1 MYRRDRRISSVDY
14 NGATDDPIV
23 KSSLD
28 PKLHHFCPLS
38 PDASLNADEST
49 DVGHFL
55 ERVRGALLSAHS
67 TSASI
72 RGSGRG

>member
-1 MYRRDRRISSVDY
+1 MYRRDRRVSSVDY
-14 NGATDDPIV
+14 DGATDDLIA

-38 PDASLNADEST
+38 SDASPNADETT

-55 ERVRGALLSAHS
+55 ERVRGALLSAHL
-67 TSASI
+67 TSNSI
-72 RGSGRG
+72 RGSDRG